1 MADTVTMPK
10 LGFDMAEGVLVRWVI
25 KENEKVTKGEVLAE
39 IETDKATVE
48 VESPYTGVVAK
59 HLVEQ
64 GTSVPVGDPI
74 AVVTAEGEK
83 YSGETPSAA
92 AAQEPKKQAEPSP
105 EKPQEVQKTKPEP
118 SAAVTASPLAKRIAR
133 EQKIDLSAIKGTGPN
148 GRIVRKDVEAAL
160 AGSSGSL
167 DAAPFRPQVT
177 IQSDFKPGVDER
189 VPMNKLRSAIS
200 RRMVEAKQNVP
211 HFYVTHQVLADRMME
226 LRQQYNSVAA
236 EDQKLSVNDFILKA
250 VALALRKFPNIN
262 ASISGTDIIRHGNIH
277 IGVAVAVDGGL
288 LTIVVK
294 HADQKNIQQISAEVK
309 EMATRVRQGK
319 VKPDDIEGS
328 TFSISNLGM
337 YDVENF
343 AAIINP
349 PEAAILAVG
358 SVHKAAVVGED
369 EVRTANI
376 FKITVSADHRVT
388 DGVEAAQFLQEVA
401 RFIENPVW
409 LVM

>member
-10 LGFDMAEGVLVRWVI
+10 LGFDMAEGVLVRWVK
-25 KENEKVTKGEVLAE
+25 KENDKVTKGEVLAE

-59 HLVEQ
+59 HLVDQ

-83 YSGETPSAA
+83 YEGEFTVPASTP
-92 AAQEPKKQAEPSP
+92 EPKKQPEPSP
-105 EKPQEVQKTKPEP
+105 EKPVEVQKAKSEP

-133 EQKIDLSAIKGTGPN
+133 EQKIDLSNIKGTGPN
-148 GRIVRKDVEAAL
+148 GRIVRKDVDAAL
-160 AGSSGSL
+160 AGSVGSL
-167 DAAPFRPQVT
+167 DAAPFRPLAT
-177 IQSDFKPGVDER
+177 IQSDFKPGVDDR
-189 VPMNKLRSAIS
+189 IPMNKLRSAIS
-200 RRMVEAKQNVP
+200 RRMVEAKQTVP
-211 HFYVTHQVLADRMME
+211 HFYVTHQVIADRMME

-262 ASISGTDIIRHGNIH
+262 VSISGTDIIRHGNIH
-277 IGVAVAVDGGL
+277 IGVAVAVEGGL

-309 EMATRVRQGK
+309 EMAARVRQGK

-358 SVHKAAVVGED
+358 SVHKAAVVVDD
-369 EVRTANI
+369 EIRIANI
-376 FKITVSADHRVT
+376 LKVTISADHRVT

-401 RFIENPVW
+401 RFIEYPVW